1 MPLCLNGHINV
12 YLNMSI
18 ILIFLANVSI
28 CDMSIIMINQKI
40 YPFTIWQKFN
50 EIVKIWKLTNKNKYS
65 GLSTVFLNFECENLI
80 FIDYS

>member
-1 MPLCLNGHINV
+1 MPLFINGHINV
-12 YLNMSI
+12 YLDMSI
-18 ILIFLANVSI
+18 ILAFLANVSI

-50 EIVKIWKLTNKNKYS
+50 EIIKIWKLTYKNKYS
-65 GLSTVFLNFECENLI
+65 GLSTVFLNFGCENFI